1 LRIAIVGSQGKH
13 WTPAQRTKVI
23 EKIKEIFLKHAD
35 MEMEKVVPEALKP
48 TTFWNPYAHLSRVI
62 LVSGGCGTTD
72 KDSKQ
77 KFDGGVDVWAEIV
90 ADALGVKKDIKY
102 AETFNWEDEHGETSY
117 EDEDGFRSITIY
129 KKGFKTRNLEI
140 ARECDVLYCI
150 DPAWR
155 DWSGGRWTMRESE
168 KLGKEVHLVLIE

>member
-1 LRIAIVGSQGKH
+1 MRIAIVGSQGKH
-13 WTPAQRTKVI
+13 WTSAQRTKVI
-23 EKIKEIFLKHAD
+23 KKIKEIFLKHAD

-62 LVSGGCGTTD
+62 LISGGCGTTD

-90 ADALGVKKDIKY
+90 ADILGVPKDIKY
-102 AETFNWEDEHGETSY
+102 AQAMQWTDVVVPVGILEGKGGLEYW
-117 EDEDGFRSITIY
+117 
-129 KKGFKTRNLEI
+129 KGFKTRNLEI
-140 ARECDVLYCI
+140 VEDCDVLYCI

-155 DWSGGRWTMRESE
+155 DWSGGRWTMQEAE